1 MFFNPILS
9 SSSCLISPLAILCWD
24 CNVTWRHITTRS
36 LLKKPCMQ
44 YGGREISDT
53 REDNFC
59 FSWLLPNLICRS
71 PCWWGWISIHWRV
84 PAVRNGWWMWKGSG
98 GWWMPHFLI
107 WPTCPP
113 SYSPFQILFFAKSS
127 LINTLNHFTLTN
139 IHYFFGIILPPT
151 LDSPLV
157 QFHHFWG
164 APGNQNSGEPKNLG
178 APGKP
183 KNLGST

>member
-1 MFFNPILS
+1 MLVVISFSPQKSFLSRNLITFPSSEARGLPQLTTGMFFNPILS

-71 PCWWGWISIHWRV
+71 PWWGWISIHWRV

-113 SYSPFQILFFAKSS
+113 SYSPFQILFFCCK
-127 LINTLNHFTLTN
+127 ILT
-139 IHYFFGIILPPT
+139 
-151 LDSPLV
+151 
-157 QFHHFWG
+157 
-164 APGNQNSGEPKNLG
+164 
-178 APGKP
+178 
-183 KNLGST
+183 